1 MMPEPQDLWGML
13 GAAVVGL
20 VSGGVW
26 MRTKLPRDAADI
38 AASRAEVGMIDRLQ
52 QENID
57 LRDTL
62 GKVYDDR
69 NQLAMQL
76 AEVSG
81 SMRAMTEKTAHL
93 EATVEEMRQE
103 ISRLTSIIAKLTNT

>member
-1 MMPEPQDLWGML
+1 MMPELNDVWSVV
-13 GAAVVGL
+13 GAALVGL
-20 VSGGVW
+20 VSGGLW

-52 QENID
+52 QENVD
-57 LRDTL
+57 LRETL
-62 GKVYDDR
+62 SKVYDDR

-81 SMRAMTEKTAHL
+81 GMRAMTEKTAHL

-103 ISRLTSIIAKLTNT
+103 ISRLTSIIAKLTGT